1 MRAATSYQTDPL
13 VSSQNCATKG
23 GGLRGGPFALGKNL
37 LPVLTP
43 MMFLRLL
50 AMLWLFYVT
59 LRILRSLKSAMGEPP
74 RPGPGTGPNGPGSPF
89 DAYGPFGRF
98 GPFGP
103 YGPFGSQQQGRPG
116 APPPGAGPFGYQGP
130 FAGGDPFAQQRAQ
143 QQQQHQQQQYQQ
155 QASAAPKGPYEIL
168 GVRPGSS
175 MAEVRHA
182 YQDLVRQY
190 HPDRTDGLGPELRAL
205 AEQRT
210 KEITAAYN
218 QIKRRG

>member
-1 MRAATSYQTDPL
+1 MI
-13 VSSQNCATKG
+13 V
-23 GGLRGGPFALGKNL
+23 
-37 LPVLTP
+37 
-43 MMFLRLL
+43 LRLF
-50 AMLWLFYVT
+50 AMLFLFYT
-59 LRILRSLKSAMGEPP
+59 TMRILRSLKDAMGEPP
-74 RPGPGTGPNGPGSPF
+74 RPGPGPGAGGAGSPF

-103 YGPFGSQQQGRPG
+103 YGPFGSQSGRPG
-116 APPPGAGPFGYQGP
+116 APPPNAGGYGWQDP
-130 FAGGDPFAQQRAQ
+130 FAGADPFAQQRAQ
-143 QQQQHQQQQYQQ
+143 QQQQQH
-155 QASAAPKGPYEIL
+155 QASTQAAPKGPYEIL
-168 GVRPGSS
+168 GIRPGAP
-175 MAEVRHA
+175 MAEVRRA

>member
-1 MRAATSYQTDPL
+1 MN
-13 VSSQNCATKG
+13 V
-23 GGLRGGPFALGKNL
+23 
-37 LPVLTP
+37 
-43 MMFLRLL
+43 LRLF

-59 LRILRSLKSAMGEPP
+59 LRILRSFKDALGGPP
-74 RPGPGTGPNGPGSPF
+74 RPGTGGAGSPF

-103 YGPFGSQQQGRPG
+103 NGPFGPQSGRPG
-116 APPPGAGPFGYQGP
+116 APPPNPGGYAWQDP

-143 QQQQHQQQQYQQ
+143 QQQQQQQQRAPA
-155 QASAAPKGPYEIL
+155 QAPPKGPYEIL
-168 GVRPGSS
+168 GIRPGAP
-175 MAEVRHA
+175 MPEVRRA